1 MTFLERIHLEIIRAV
16 DQQGTMTAAAD
27 ALHLTQSAL
36 SHSMRKLEDQI
47 GVKLW
52 YREGRSLRLTQAG
65 KHLLATANRLI
76 PQFVHTEERLGQFAR
91 GERGT
96 LRIGMECHPCYQW
109 LQKITTPYLRAW
121 PLVDFEI
128 KQEFQFGGI
137 GALFAYEIDL
147 LVTPDPLR
155 KNSLHFEPVFDYE
168 QVLVVSADHPL
179 GEKEHVIPRQLG
191 KEVLFT
197 YPVSRDRLD
206 IYSGFLAPA
215 GRTVRKQKVV
225 ESTDMMLQMVA
236 CGRGVAALP
245 RWLVEEFAEKYPV
258 RAVRLGPNGVQKQ
271 IFLGV
276 RRTDLEVDYLNAFME
291 LARNYREHPCICI
304 DSDV

>member
-1 MTFLERIHLEIIRAV
+1 MTFLERSHLEIIRAV
-16 DQQGTMTAAAD
+16 ELHGTMTAAAN

-52 YREGRSLRLTQAG
+52 SREGRSLRPTPAGTYLLT
-65 KHLLATANRLI
+65 TANRLI
-76 PQFVHTEERLGQFAR
+76 PQFVHAEERLGQFAR

-109 LQKITTPYLRAW
+109 LQKIIAPYLRAW
-121 PLVDFEI
+121 PSVDFEV
-128 KQEFQFGGI
+128 KQAFQFGGI
-137 GALFAYEIDL
+137 GALFAHEIDL

-155 KNSLHFEPVFDYE
+155 KKSLHFEPVFDYE
-168 QVLVVSADHPL
+168 QVLVVSSEHPL
-179 GEKEHVIPRQLG
+179 KNKDYVIPRQLG
-191 KEVLFT
+191 DEVLFT
-197 YPVSRDRLD
+197 YPVPRDRLD
-206 IYSGFLAPA
+206 IYNHFLTPA

-236 CGRGVAALP
+236 CGRGLAALP
-245 RWLVEEFAEKYPV
+245 RWLVEEFSEKYPV
-258 RAVRLGPNGVQKQ
+258 CAVQLGPNGVQKQ

-276 RRTDLEVDYLNAFME
+276 RQADLEVDYLNAFMA
-291 LARNYREHPCICI
+291 LARSYHEH
-304 DSDV
+304 S

>member
-1 MTFLERIHLEIIRAV
+1 MAFLERSHLEIIRAV
-16 DQQGTMTAAAD
+16 DQQGSMTAAAD

-36 SHSMRKLEDQI
+36 SHSMRKLEDRI

-52 YREGRSLRLTQAG
+52 YREGRSLRPTQAG
-65 KHLLATANRLI
+65 IHLLATADRLI
-76 PQFVHTEERLGQFAR
+76 PQFVHAEERLGQFAR

-109 LQKITTPYLRAW
+109 LQKITAPYLSAW
-121 PLVDFEI
+121 PSVDIEV
-128 KQEFQFGGI
+128 KQKFQFGGI
-137 GALFAYEIDL
+137 GALFAHEIDL

-155 KNSLHFEPVFDYE
+155 KESLHFEPVFDYE
-168 QVLVVSADHPL
+168 QVLVVSSDHPL
-179 GEKEHVIPRQLG
+179 GEKDHVIPRQLG
-191 KEVLFT
+191 EEVLFT

-206 IYSGFLAPA
+206 IYTCFLAPA

-225 ESTDMMLQMVA
+225 ESTDMMFQMVA

-245 RWLVEEFAEKYPV
+245 RWLVEEFSEKYPV
-258 RAVRLGPNGVQKQ
+258 RAVRLGLNGVQKQ

-276 RRTDLEVDYLNAFME
+276 RRTELEVDYLNAFME
-291 LARNYREHPCICI
+291 LARNY
-304 DSDV
+304 S

>member
-52 YREGRSLRLTQAG
+52 HREGRSLRPTQAG
-65 KHLLATANRLI
+65 THLLATANRLI
-76 PQFVHTEERLGQFAR
+76 PQFIHAEERLGQFAR

-109 LQKITTPYLRAW
+109 LQKITGPYLRAW
-121 PLVDFEI
+121 PSVDFEV

-137 GALFAYEIDL
+137 GALFSHEIDL

-155 KNSLHFEPVFDYE
+155 KKSLHFEPVFDYE

-179 GEKEHVIPRQLG
+179 REKDHVIPRQLG
-191 KEVLFT
+191 EEVLFT

-206 IYSGFLAPA
+206 IYTRFLTPA

-225 ESTDMMLQMVA
+225 ESTDMMFQMVA

-245 RWLVEEFAEKYPV
+245 RWLVEEFSEKYPV
-258 RAVRLGPNGVQKQ
+258 CAVQLGPNGVQKQ

-291 LARNYREHPCICI
+291 LARNYREHP
-304 DSDV
+304 